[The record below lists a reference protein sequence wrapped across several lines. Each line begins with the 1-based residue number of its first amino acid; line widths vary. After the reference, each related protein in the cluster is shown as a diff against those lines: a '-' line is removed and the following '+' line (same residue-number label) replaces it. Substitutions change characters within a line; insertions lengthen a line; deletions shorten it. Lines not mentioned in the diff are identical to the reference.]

1 MSEMLKIENIRK
13 VFNPG
18 TINEKVALDG
28 VDLTLE
34 EGEFVTV
41 IGGNGAGKSTTL
53 NAVAGVWPVDSG
65 KIYIGGE
72 DVTKLSE
79 HRRAQYLGRVFQD
92 PMTGTATTMSIEE
105 NMAIAARRGKSRGL
119 RWGIT
124 KAEREKYRE
133 MLSTLHLGLE
143 DRLTSKVGL
152 LSGGQRQAIT
162 LLMASIQKPKLL
174 LLDEPTTG
182 LDPVATEELYELLK
196 RLNREKKTTIL
207 MVSHDLNKAVSDA
220 GLILHVNKRSGCGYF
235 GPADKYLDSEAAR
248 HFLGLDY
255 KNSEET
261 DSTAKVPIDRN
272 ENKDKDMNK
281 NTGKSLLDKV
291 KKGERYV

>member
-1 MSEMLKIENIRK
+1 MAQLRCENIS
-13 VFNPG
+13 VG
-18 TINEKVALDG
+18 YEDG
-28 VDLTLE
+28 IVVSDVSFELNRGDYVCIV
-34 EGEFVTV
+34 GE
-41 IGGNGAGKSTTL
+41 NGAGKSSLLKGILGLAKIQGGKLEYGDGMSRADVGYLPQQKDYQKNFPATVKEVVMSGFL
-53 NAVAGVWPVDSG
+53 N
-65 KIYIGGE
+65 K
-72 DVTKLSE
+72 
-79 HRRAQYLGRVFQD
+79 
-92 PMTGTATTMSIEE
+92 M
-105 NMAIAARRGKSRGL
+105 GL
-119 RWGIT
+119 RPYYNRVE
-124 KAEREKYRE
+124 KAKAMEI
-133 MLSTLHLGLE
+133 LSDFGMA
-143 DRLTSKVGL
+143 DYVRASFGS
-152 LSGGQRQAIT
+152 LSGGQKQRV
-162 LLMASIQKPKLL
+162 LLARAMCATDKLL

-272 ENKDKDMNK
+272 ENKDKDMDK
-281 NTGKSLLDKV
+281 DTGKSLLDKV

>member
-1 MSEMLKIENIRK
+1 MAQLRCENIS
-13 VFNPG
+13 VG
-18 TINEKVALDG
+18 YEDG
-28 VDLTLE
+28 IVVSDVSFELNRGDYVCIV
-34 EGEFVTV
+34 GE
-41 IGGNGAGKSTTL
+41 NGAGKSSLLKGILGLAKIQGGKLEYGDGMSRADVGYLPQQKDYQKNFPATVKEVVMSGFL
-53 NAVAGVWPVDSG
+53 N
-65 KIYIGGE
+65 K
-72 DVTKLSE
+72 
-79 HRRAQYLGRVFQD
+79 
-92 PMTGTATTMSIEE
+92 M
-105 NMAIAARRGKSRGL
+105 GL
-119 RWGIT
+119 RPYYNREE
-124 KAEREKYRE
+124 KARAMEI
-133 MLSTLHLGLE
+133 LSDFGMA
-143 DRLTSKVGL
+143 DYVRASFGS
-152 LSGGQRQAIT
+152 LSGGQKQRV
-162 LLMASIQKPKLL
+162 LLARAMCATDKLL

-272 ENKDKDMNK
+272 ENKDKDMDK

>member
-1 MSEMLKIENIRK
+1 MAQLRCENIS
-13 VFNPG
+13 VG
-18 TINEKVALDG
+18 YEDG
-28 VDLTLE
+28 IVVSDVSFELNRGDYVCIV
-34 EGEFVTV
+34 GE
-41 IGGNGAGKSTTL
+41 NGAGKSSLLKGILGLAKIQGGKLEYGDGMSRADVGYLPQQKDYQKNFPATVKEVVMSGFL
-53 NAVAGVWPVDSG
+53 N
-65 KIYIGGE
+65 K
-72 DVTKLSE
+72 
-79 HRRAQYLGRVFQD
+79 
-92 PMTGTATTMSIEE
+92 M
-105 NMAIAARRGKSRGL
+105 GL
-119 RWGIT
+119 RPYYNRAE
-124 KAEREKYRE
+124 KAKAMEI
-133 MLSTLHLGLE
+133 LSDFGMA
-143 DRLTSKVGL
+143 DYVKASFGS
-152 LSGGQRQAIT
+152 LSGGQKQRV
-162 LLMASIQKPKLL
+162 LLARAMCATDKLL

-255 KNSEET
+255 KKSEET
-261 DSTAKVPIDRN
+261 GITAKVPIDRN
-272 ENKDKDMNK
+272 ENKDKDMDK

>member
-1 MSEMLKIENIRK
+1 MAQLRCENIS
-13 VFNPG
+13 VG
-18 TINEKVALDG
+18 YEDG
-28 VDLTLE
+28 IVVSDVSFELNRGDYVCIV
-34 EGEFVTV
+34 GE
-41 IGGNGAGKSTTL
+41 NGAGKSSLLKGILGLAKIQGGKLVYGDGMSRADVGYLPQQKDYQKNFPATVKEVVMSGFL
-53 NAVAGVWPVDSG
+53 N
-65 KIYIGGE
+65 K
-72 DVTKLSE
+72 
-79 HRRAQYLGRVFQD
+79 
-92 PMTGTATTMSIEE
+92 M
-105 NMAIAARRGKSRGL
+105 GL
-119 RWGIT
+119 RPYYNRAE
-124 KAEREKYRE
+124 KAKAMEIQSDFGMADYVRA
-133 MLSTLHLGLE
+133 SFG
-143 DRLTSKVGL
+143 S
-152 LSGGQRQAIT
+152 LSGGQKQRV
-162 LLMASIQKPKLL
+162 LLARAMCATDKLL

-272 ENKDKDMNK
+272 ENKAKDMDK

>member
-1 MSEMLKIENIRK
+1 MAQLRCENIS
-13 VFNPG
+13 VG
-18 TINEKVALDG
+18 YEDG
-28 VDLTLE
+28 IVVSDVSFELNRGDYVCIV
-34 EGEFVTV
+34 GE
-41 IGGNGAGKSTTL
+41 NGAGKSSLLKGILGLARIQGGKLEYGDGMSRADVGYLPQQKDYQKNFPATVKEVVMSGFL
-53 NAVAGVWPVDSG
+53 N
-65 KIYIGGE
+65 K
-72 DVTKLSE
+72 
-79 HRRAQYLGRVFQD
+79 
-92 PMTGTATTMSIEE
+92 M
-105 NMAIAARRGKSRGL
+105 GL
-119 RWGIT
+119 RPYYNRAE
-124 KAEREKYRE
+124 KAKAMEI
-133 MLSTLHLGLE
+133 LSDFGMA
-143 DRLTSKVGL
+143 DYVRASFGS
-152 LSGGQRQAIT
+152 LSGGQKQRV
-162 LLMASIQKPKLL
+162 LLARAMCATDKLL

-261 DSTAKVPIDRN
+261 GTTAKVPIDRN
-272 ENKDKDMNK
+272 ENKAKDMDK

>member
-1 MSEMLKIENIRK
+1 MAQLRCENIS
-13 VFNPG
+13 VG
-18 TINEKVALDG
+18 YEDG
-28 VDLTLE
+28 IVVSDVSFELNRGDYVCIV
-34 EGEFVTV
+34 GE
-41 IGGNGAGKSTTL
+41 NGAGKSSLLKGILGLAKIQGGKLEYGDGMSRADVGYLPQQKDYQKNFPATVKEVVMSGFL
-53 NAVAGVWPVDSG
+53 N
-65 KIYIGGE
+65 K
-72 DVTKLSE
+72 
-79 HRRAQYLGRVFQD
+79 
-92 PMTGTATTMSIEE
+92 M
-105 NMAIAARRGKSRGL
+105 GL
-119 RWGIT
+119 RPYYNRAE
-124 KAEREKYRE
+124 KAKAMEI
-133 MLSTLHLGLE
+133 LSDFGMA
-143 DRLTSKVGL
+143 DYVRASFGS
-152 LSGGQRQAIT
+152 LSGGQKQRV
-162 LLMASIQKPKLL
+162 LLARAMCATDKLL

-182 LDPVATEELYELLK
+182 LDPVATEELDELLK

-272 ENKDKDMNK
+272 ENKDKDMDK

>member
-1 MSEMLKIENIRK
+1 MAQLRCENIS
-13 VFNPG
+13 VG
-18 TINEKVALDG
+18 YEDG
-28 VDLTLE
+28 IVVSDVSFELNRGDYVCIV
-34 EGEFVTV
+34 GE
-41 IGGNGAGKSTTL
+41 NGAGKSSLLKGILGLAKIQGGKLEYGDGMSRADVGYLPQQKDYQKNFPATVKEVVMSGFL
-53 NAVAGVWPVDSG
+53 N
-65 KIYIGGE
+65 K
-72 DVTKLSE
+72 
-79 HRRAQYLGRVFQD
+79 
-92 PMTGTATTMSIEE
+92 M
-105 NMAIAARRGKSRGL
+105 GL
-119 RWGIT
+119 RPYYNRAE
-124 KAEREKYRE
+124 KAKAMEI
-133 MLSTLHLGLE
+133 LSDFGMA
-143 DRLTSKVGL
+143 DYMRASFGS
-152 LSGGQRQAIT
+152 LSGGQKQRV
-162 LLMASIQKPKLL
+162 LLARAMCATDKLL

-272 ENKDKDMNK
+272 ENKAKDMDKNK
-281 NTGKSLLDKV
+281 GKSLLDKV

>member
-1 MSEMLKIENIRK
+1 MAQLRCENIS
-13 VFNPG
+13 VG
-18 TINEKVALDG
+18 YEDG
-28 VDLTLE
+28 IVVSDVSFELNRGDYVCIV
-34 EGEFVTV
+34 GE
-41 IGGNGAGKSTTL
+41 NGAGKSSLLKGILGLARIQGGKLEYGDGMSRADVGYLPQQKDYQKNFPATVKEVVMSGFL
-53 NAVAGVWPVDSG
+53 N
-65 KIYIGGE
+65 K
-72 DVTKLSE
+72 
-79 HRRAQYLGRVFQD
+79 
-92 PMTGTATTMSIEE
+92 M
-105 NMAIAARRGKSRGL
+105 GL
-119 RWGIT
+119 RPYYNRAEKV
-124 KAEREKYRE
+124 KAMEI
-133 MLSTLHLGLE
+133 LSDFGMA
-143 DRLTSKVGL
+143 DYVRASFGS
-152 LSGGQRQAIT
+152 LSGGQKQRV
-162 LLMASIQKPKLL
+162 LLARAMCATDKLL

-255 KNSEET
+255 KKSEET
-261 DSTAKVPIDRN
+261 GITAKVPIDRN
-272 ENKDKDMNK
+272 ENKDKDMDK

>member
-1 MSEMLKIENIRK
+1 MGQTVLEMTGIKKSFAGIY
-13 VFNPG
+13 
-18 TINEKVALDG
+18 ALNGIDFS
-28 VDLTLE
+28 LE
-34 EGEFVTV
+34 LGEVHALL
-41 IGGNGAGKSTTL
+41 GENGAGKSSLLKGILGLAKIQGGKLEYGDGMSRADVGYLPQQKDYQKNFPATVKEVVMSGFL
-53 NAVAGVWPVDSG
+53 N
-65 KIYIGGE
+65 K
-72 DVTKLSE
+72 
-79 HRRAQYLGRVFQD
+79 
-92 PMTGTATTMSIEE
+92 M
-105 NMAIAARRGKSRGL
+105 GL
-119 RWGIT
+119 RPYYNRAE
-124 KAEREKYRE
+124 KAKAMEI
-133 MLSTLHLGLE
+133 LSDFGMA
-143 DRLTSKVGL
+143 DYVRASFGS
-152 LSGGQRQAIT
+152 LSGGQKQRV
-162 LLMASIQKPKLL
+162 LLARAMCATDKLL

-220 GLILHVNKRSGCGYF
+220 GLILHVNRRSGCGYF

-272 ENKDKDMNK
+272 ENKDKDMDK

>member
-1 MSEMLKIENIRK
+1 MAQLRCENIS
-13 VFNPG
+13 VG
-18 TINEKVALDG
+18 YEDG
-28 VDLTLE
+28 IVVSDVSFELNRGDYVCIV
-34 EGEFVTV
+34 GE
-41 IGGNGAGKSTTL
+41 NGAGKSSLLKGILGLAKIQGGKLEYGDGMSRADVGYLPQQKDYQKNFPATVKEVVMSGFL
-53 NAVAGVWPVDSG
+53 N
-65 KIYIGGE
+65 K
-72 DVTKLSE
+72 
-79 HRRAQYLGRVFQD
+79 
-92 PMTGTATTMSIEE
+92 M
-105 NMAIAARRGKSRGL
+105 GL
-119 RWGIT
+119 RPYYNRAE
-124 KAEREKYRE
+124 KAKAMEI
-133 MLSTLHLGLE
+133 LSDFGMA
-143 DRLTSKVGL
+143 DYVRASFGS
-152 LSGGQRQAIT
+152 LSGGQKQRV
-162 LLMASIQKPKLL
+162 LLARAMCATDKLL
-174 LLDEPTTG
+174 LLDDPTTG

-272 ENKDKDMNK
+272 ENKDKDMDK

>member
-1 MSEMLKIENIRK
+1 MAQLRCENIS
-13 VFNPG
+13 VG
-18 TINEKVALDG
+18 YEDG
-28 VDLTLE
+28 IVVSDVSFELNRGDYVCIV
-34 EGEFVTV
+34 GE
-41 IGGNGAGKSTTL
+41 NGAGKSSLLKGILGLAKIQGGKLEYGDGMSRADVGYLPQQKYYQKNFPATVKEVVMSGFL
-53 NAVAGVWPVDSG
+53 N
-65 KIYIGGE
+65 K
-72 DVTKLSE
+72 
-79 HRRAQYLGRVFQD
+79 
-92 PMTGTATTMSIEE
+92 M
-105 NMAIAARRGKSRGL
+105 GL
-119 RWGIT
+119 RPYYNRAE
-124 KAEREKYRE
+124 KAKAMEI
-133 MLSTLHLGLE
+133 LSDFGMA
-143 DRLTSKVGL
+143 DYVRASFGS
-152 LSGGQRQAIT
+152 LSGGQKQRV
-162 LLMASIQKPKLL
+162 LLARAMCATDKLL

-261 DSTAKVPIDRN
+261 GTTAKAPVDKN
-272 ENKDKDMNK
+272 ENKDKDMDK

>member
-1 MSEMLKIENIRK
+1 MAQLRCENIS
-13 VFNPG
+13 VG
-18 TINEKVALDG
+18 YEDG
-28 VDLTLE
+28 IVVSDVSFELNRGDYVCIV
-34 EGEFVTV
+34 GE
-41 IGGNGAGKSTTL
+41 NGAGKSSLLKGILGLAKIQGGKLEYGDGMSRADVGYLPQQKDYQKNFPATVKEVVMSGFL
-53 NAVAGVWPVDSG
+53 N
-65 KIYIGGE
+65 K
-72 DVTKLSE
+72 
-79 HRRAQYLGRVFQD
+79 
-92 PMTGTATTMSIEE
+92 M
-105 NMAIAARRGKSRGL
+105 GL
-119 RWGIT
+119 RPYYNRAE
-124 KAEREKYRE
+124 KAKAMEI
-133 MLSTLHLGLE
+133 LSDFGMA
-143 DRLTSKVGL
+143 DYVRASFGS
-152 LSGGQRQAIT
+152 LSGGQKQRV
-162 LLMASIQKPKLL
+162 LLARAMCATDKLL

-272 ENKDKDMNK
+272 ENKAKDMDK
-281 NTGKSLLDKV
+281 NTGKSLSDKV

>member
-1 MSEMLKIENIRK
+1 MAQLRCENIS
-13 VFNPG
+13 VG
-18 TINEKVALDG
+18 YEDG
-28 VDLTLE
+28 IVVSDVSFELNRGDYVCIV
-34 EGEFVTV
+34 GE
-41 IGGNGAGKSTTL
+41 NGAGKSSLLKGILGLAKIQGGKLVYGDGMSRADVGYLPQQKDYQKNFPATVKEVVMSGFL
-53 NAVAGVWPVDSG
+53 N
-65 KIYIGGE
+65 K
-72 DVTKLSE
+72 
-79 HRRAQYLGRVFQD
+79 
-92 PMTGTATTMSIEE
+92 M
-105 NMAIAARRGKSRGL
+105 GL
-119 RWGIT
+119 RPYYNRAE
-124 KAEREKYRE
+124 KAKAMEI
-133 MLSTLHLGLE
+133 LSDFGMA
-143 DRLTSKVGL
+143 DYVKASFGS
-152 LSGGQRQAIT
+152 LSGGQKQRV
-162 LLMASIQKPKLL
+162 LLARAMCATDKLL

-261 DSTAKVPIDRN
+261 DCTAKVPVDGN
-272 ENKDKDMNK
+272 ENQDKDMDN

>member
-1 MSEMLKIENIRK
+1 MAQLRCENIS
-13 VFNPG
+13 VG
-18 TINEKVALDG
+18 YEDG
-28 VDLTLE
+28 IVVSDVSFELNRGDYVCIV
-34 EGEFVTV
+34 GE
-41 IGGNGAGKSTTL
+41 NGAGKSSLVKGILGLAKIQGGKLEYGDGMSRADVGYLPQQKDYQKNFPATVKEVVMSGFL
-53 NAVAGVWPVDSG
+53 N
-65 KIYIGGE
+65 K
-72 DVTKLSE
+72 
-79 HRRAQYLGRVFQD
+79 
-92 PMTGTATTMSIEE
+92 M
-105 NMAIAARRGKSRGL
+105 GL
-119 RWGIT
+119 RPYYNRAE
-124 KAEREKYRE
+124 KAKAMEI
-133 MLSTLHLGLE
+133 LSDFGMA
-143 DRLTSKVGL
+143 DYVRASFGS
-152 LSGGQRQAIT
+152 LSGGQKQRV
-162 LLMASIQKPKLL
+162 LLARAMCATDKLL

-272 ENKDKDMNK
+272 ENKDKDMDK

>member
-1 MSEMLKIENIRK
+1 MAQLRCENIS
-13 VFNPG
+13 VG
-18 TINEKVALDG
+18 YEDG
-28 VDLTLE
+28 IVVSDVSFELNRGDYVCIV
-34 EGEFVTV
+34 GE
-41 IGGNGAGKSTTL
+41 NGAGKSSLLKGILGLAKIQGGKLEYGDGMSRADVGYLPQQKDYQKNFPATVKEVVMSGFL
-53 NAVAGVWPVDSG
+53 N
-65 KIYIGGE
+65 K
-72 DVTKLSE
+72 
-79 HRRAQYLGRVFQD
+79 
-92 PMTGTATTMSIEE
+92 M
-105 NMAIAARRGKSRGL
+105 GL
-119 RWGIT
+119 RPYYNRAE
-124 KAEREKYRE
+124 KAKAMEI
-133 MLSTLHLGLE
+133 LSDFGMA
-143 DRLTSKVGL
+143 DYVRASFGN
-152 LSGGQRQAIT
+152 LSGGQKQRV
-162 LLMASIQKPKLL
+162 LLARAMCATDKLL

-272 ENKDKDMNK
+272 ENKDKDMDK

>member
-1 MSEMLKIENIRK
+1 MAQLRCENIS
-13 VFNPG
+13 VG
-18 TINEKVALDG
+18 YEDG
-28 VDLTLE
+28 IVVSDVSFELNRGDYVCIV
-34 EGEFVTV
+34 GE
-41 IGGNGAGKSTTL
+41 NGAGKSSLLKGILGLARIQGGKLEYGDGMSRADVGYLPQQKDYQKNFPATVKEVVMSGFL
-53 NAVAGVWPVDSG
+53 N
-65 KIYIGGE
+65 K
-72 DVTKLSE
+72 
-79 HRRAQYLGRVFQD
+79 
-92 PMTGTATTMSIEE
+92 M
-105 NMAIAARRGKSRGL
+105 GL
-119 RWGIT
+119 RPYYNRAE
-124 KAEREKYRE
+124 KAKAMEI
-133 MLSTLHLGLE
+133 LSDFGMA
-143 DRLTSKVGL
+143 DYVRASFGS
-152 LSGGQRQAIT
+152 LSGGQKQRV
-162 LLMASIQKPKLL
+162 LLARAMCATDKLL

-261 DSTAKVPIDRN
+261 DSTAKVPVDRN
-272 ENKDKDMNK
+272 ENEDKDTDMDK

>member
-1 MSEMLKIENIRK
+1 MAQLRRENIS
-13 VFNPG
+13 VG
-18 TINEKVALDG
+18 YEDG
-28 VDLTLE
+28 IVVSDVSFELNRGDYVCIV
-34 EGEFVTV
+34 GE
-41 IGGNGAGKSTTL
+41 NGAGKSSLLKGILGLAKIQGGKLEYGDGMSRADVGYLPQQKDYQKNFPATVKEVVMSGFL
-53 NAVAGVWPVDSG
+53 N
-65 KIYIGGE
+65 K
-72 DVTKLSE
+72 
-79 HRRAQYLGRVFQD
+79 
-92 PMTGTATTMSIEE
+92 M
-105 NMAIAARRGKSRGL
+105 GL
-119 RWGIT
+119 RPYYNRAE
-124 KAEREKYRE
+124 KAKAMEI
-133 MLSTLHLGLE
+133 LSDFGMA
-143 DRLTSKVGL
+143 DYVRASFGS
-152 LSGGQRQAIT
+152 LSGGQKQRV
-162 LLMASIQKPKLL
+162 LLARAMCATDKLL

-261 DSTAKVPIDRN
+261 GTTAKAPVDKN
-272 ENKDKDMNK
+272 ENKDKDMDK

>member
-1 MSEMLKIENIRK
+1 MAQLRCENIS
-13 VFNPG
+13 VG
-18 TINEKVALDG
+18 YEDG
-28 VDLTLE
+28 IVVSDVSFELNRGDYVCIV
-34 EGEFVTV
+34 GE
-41 IGGNGAGKSTTL
+41 NGAGKSSLLKGILGLAKIQGGKLEYGDGMSRADVGYLPQQKDYQKNFPATVKEVVMSGFL
-53 NAVAGVWPVDSG
+53 N
-65 KIYIGGE
+65 K
-72 DVTKLSE
+72 
-79 HRRAQYLGRVFQD
+79 
-92 PMTGTATTMSIEE
+92 M
-105 NMAIAARRGKSRGL
+105 GL
-119 RWGIT
+119 RPYYNRAE
-124 KAEREKYRE
+124 KAKA
-133 MLSTLHLGLE
+133 MDILSDFGMA
-143 DRLTSKVGL
+143 DYVRASFGS
-152 LSGGQRQAIT
+152 LSGGQKQRV
-162 LLMASIQKPKLL
+162 LLARAMCATDKLL

-272 ENKDKDMNK
+272 ENKDKDMDK

>member
-1 MSEMLKIENIRK
+1 MAQLRCENIS
-13 VFNPG
+13 VG
-18 TINEKVALDG
+18 YEDG
-28 VDLTLE
+28 IVVSDVSFELNRGDYVCIV
-34 EGEFVTV
+34 GE
-41 IGGNGAGKSTTL
+41 NGAGKSSLLKGILGLAKIQGGKLEYGDGMSRADVGYLPQQKDYQKNFPATVKEVVMSGFL
-53 NAVAGVWPVDSG
+53 N
-65 KIYIGGE
+65 K
-72 DVTKLSE
+72 
-79 HRRAQYLGRVFQD
+79 
-92 PMTGTATTMSIEE
+92 M
-105 NMAIAARRGKSRGL
+105 GL
-119 RWGIT
+119 RPYYNRAE
-124 KAEREKYRE
+124 KAKAMEI
-133 MLSTLHLGLE
+133 LSDFGMA
-143 DRLTSKVGL
+143 DYVRASFGS
-152 LSGGQRQAIT
+152 LSGGQKQRV
-162 LLMASIQKPKLL
+162 LLARAMCATDKLL

-255 KNSEET
+255 KNSEEI

-272 ENKDKDMNK
+272 ENKDKDMDK

>member
-1 MSEMLKIENIRK
+1 MAQLRCENIS
-13 VFNPG
+13 VG
-18 TINEKVALDG
+18 YEDG
-28 VDLTLE
+28 IVVSDVSFELNRGDYVCIV
-34 EGEFVTV
+34 GE
-41 IGGNGAGKSTTL
+41 NGAGKSSLLKGILGLAKIQGGKLEYGDGMSRADVGYLPQQKDYQKNFPATVKEVVMSGFL
-53 NAVAGVWPVDSG
+53 N
-65 KIYIGGE
+65 K
-72 DVTKLSE
+72 
-79 HRRAQYLGRVFQD
+79 
-92 PMTGTATTMSIEE
+92 M
-105 NMAIAARRGKSRGL
+105 GL
-119 RWGIT
+119 RPYYNRAE
-124 KAEREKYRE
+124 KAKA
-133 MLSTLHLGLE
+133 MQILSDFGMA
-143 DRLTSKVGL
+143 DYVRASFGS
-152 LSGGQRQAIT
+152 LSGGQKQRV
-162 LLMASIQKPKLL
+162 LLARAMCATDKLL

-272 ENKDKDMNK
+272 ENKDKDMDK

>member
-1 MSEMLKIENIRK
+1 MAQLRCENIS
-13 VFNPG
+13 VG
-18 TINEKVALDG
+18 YEDG
-28 VDLTLE
+28 IVVSDVSFELNRGDYVCIV
-34 EGEFVTV
+34 GE
-41 IGGNGAGKSTTL
+41 NGAGKSSLLKGILGLARIQGGKLEYGDGMSRADVGYLPQQKDYQKNFPATVKEVVMSGFL
-53 NAVAGVWPVDSG
+53 N
-65 KIYIGGE
+65 K
-72 DVTKLSE
+72 
-79 HRRAQYLGRVFQD
+79 
-92 PMTGTATTMSIEE
+92 M
-105 NMAIAARRGKSRGL
+105 GL
-119 RWGIT
+119 RPYYNRAE
-124 KAEREKYRE
+124 KAKAMEI
-133 MLSTLHLGLE
+133 LSDFGMA
-143 DRLTSKVGL
+143 DYVRASFGS
-152 LSGGQRQAIT
+152 LSGGQKQRV
-162 LLMASIQKPKLL
+162 LLARAMCATDKLL

-207 MVSHDLNKAVSDA
+207 MVTHDLNKAVSDA
-220 GLILHVNKRSGCGYF
+220 GLILHVNRRSGCGYF

-272 ENKDKDMNK
+272 ENKDKDMDK

>member
-1 MSEMLKIENIRK
+1 MAQLRCENIS
-13 VFNPG
+13 VG
-18 TINEKVALDG
+18 YEDG
-28 VDLTLE
+28 IVVSDVSFELNRGDYVCIV
-34 EGEFVTV
+34 GE
-41 IGGNGAGKSTTL
+41 NGAGKSSLLKGILGLAKIQGGKLEYGDGMSRADVGYLPQQKDYQKNFPATVKEVVMSGFL
-53 NAVAGVWPVDSG
+53 N
-65 KIYIGGE
+65 K
-72 DVTKLSE
+72 
-79 HRRAQYLGRVFQD
+79 
-92 PMTGTATTMSIEE
+92 M
-105 NMAIAARRGKSRGL
+105 GL
-119 RWGIT
+119 RPYYNRAE
-124 KAEREKYRE
+124 KAKAMEI
-133 MLSTLHLGLE
+133 LSDFGMA
-143 DRLTSKVGL
+143 DYVRASFGS
-152 LSGGQRQAIT
+152 LSGGQKQRV
-162 LLMASIQKPKLL
+162 LLARAMCATDKLL

-207 MVSHDLNKAVSDA
+207 MVSHDLNKTVSDA
-220 GLILHVNKRSGCGYF
+220 GLILDVNKRSGCGYF

-272 ENKDKDMNK
+272 ENKDKDMDK

>member
-1 MSEMLKIENIRK
+1 MAQLRCENIS
-13 VFNPG
+13 VG
-18 TINEKVALDG
+18 YEDG
-28 VDLTLE
+28 IVVSDVSFELNRGDYVCIV
-34 EGEFVTV
+34 GE
-41 IGGNGAGKSTTL
+41 NGAGKSSLLKGILGLARIQGGKLEYGDGMSRADVGYLPQQKDYQKNFPATVKEVVMSGFL
-53 NAVAGVWPVDSG
+53 N
-65 KIYIGGE
+65 K
-72 DVTKLSE
+72 
-79 HRRAQYLGRVFQD
+79 
-92 PMTGTATTMSIEE
+92 M
-105 NMAIAARRGKSRGL
+105 GL
-119 RWGIT
+119 RPYYNRAE
-124 KAEREKYRE
+124 KAKAMEI
-133 MLSTLHLGLE
+133 LSDFGMA
-143 DRLTSKVGL
+143 DYVRASFGS
-152 LSGGQRQAIT
+152 LSGGQKQRV
-162 LLMASIQKPKLL
+162 LLARAMCATDKLL

-272 ENKDKDMNK
+272 ENKAKDMDK
-281 NTGKSLLDKV
+281 NTGNSLLDKV

>member
-1 MSEMLKIENIRK
+1 MAQLRCENIS
-13 VFNPG
+13 VG
-18 TINEKVALDG
+18 YEDG
-28 VDLTLE
+28 IVVSDVSFELNRGDYVCIV
-34 EGEFVTV
+34 GE
-41 IGGNGAGKSTTL
+41 NGAGKSSLLKGILGLARIQGGKLEYGDGMSRADVGYLPQQKDYQKNFPATVKEVVMSGFL
-53 NAVAGVWPVDSG
+53 N
-65 KIYIGGE
+65 K
-72 DVTKLSE
+72 
-79 HRRAQYLGRVFQD
+79 
-92 PMTGTATTMSIEE
+92 M
-105 NMAIAARRGKSRGL
+105 GL
-119 RWGIT
+119 RPYYNRAE
-124 KAEREKYRE
+124 KAKAMEI
-133 MLSTLHLGLE
+133 LSDFGMA
-143 DRLTSKVGL
+143 DYVRASFGS
-152 LSGGQRQAIT
+152 LSGGQKQRV
-162 LLMASIQKPKLL
+162 LLARAMCATDKLL

-207 MVSHDLNKAVSDA
+207 MVSHDLNKAMSDA

-272 ENKDKDMNK
+272 ENKDKDMDK

>member
-1 MSEMLKIENIRK
+1 MAQLRCENIS
-13 VFNPG
+13 VG
-18 TINEKVALDG
+18 YEDG
-28 VDLTLE
+28 IVVSDVSFELNRGDYVCIV
-34 EGEFVTV
+34 GE
-41 IGGNGAGKSTTL
+41 NGAGKSSLLKGILGLARIQGGKLEYGDGMSRADVGYLPQQKDYQKNFPATVKEVVMSGFL
-53 NAVAGVWPVDSG
+53 N
-65 KIYIGGE
+65 K
-72 DVTKLSE
+72 
-79 HRRAQYLGRVFQD
+79 
-92 PMTGTATTMSIEE
+92 M
-105 NMAIAARRGKSRGL
+105 GL
-119 RWGIT
+119 RPYYNRAEKV
-124 KAEREKYRE
+124 KAMEI
-133 MLSTLHLGLE
+133 LSDFGMA
-143 DRLTSKVGL
+143 DYVRASFGS
-152 LSGGQRQAIT
+152 LSGGQKQRV
-162 LLMASIQKPKLL
+162 LLARAMCATDKLL

-272 ENKDKDMNK
+272 ENKAKDMDK
-281 NTGKSLLDKV
+281 NTGNSLLDKV

>member
-1 MSEMLKIENIRK
+1 MAQLRCENIS
-13 VFNPG
+13 VG
-18 TINEKVALDG
+18 YEDG
-28 VDLTLE
+28 IVVSDVSFELNRGDYVCIV
-34 EGEFVTV
+34 GE
-41 IGGNGAGKSTTL
+41 NGAGKSSLLKGILGLARIQGGKLEYGDGMSRADVGYLPQQKDYQKNFPATVKEVVMSGFL
-53 NAVAGVWPVDSG
+53 N
-65 KIYIGGE
+65 K
-72 DVTKLSE
+72 
-79 HRRAQYLGRVFQD
+79 
-92 PMTGTATTMSIEE
+92 M
-105 NMAIAARRGKSRGL
+105 GL
-119 RWGIT
+119 RPYYNRAE
-124 KAEREKYRE
+124 KAKAIEI
-133 MLSTLHLGLE
+133 LSDFGMA
-143 DRLTSKVGL
+143 DYVRASFGS
-152 LSGGQRQAIT
+152 LSGGQKQRV
-162 LLMASIQKPKLL
+162 LLARAMCATDKLL

-220 GLILHVNKRSGCGYF
+220 GLILHVNRRSGCGYF

-261 DSTAKVPIDRN
+261 GTTAKAPVDKN
-272 ENKDKDMNK
+272 ENKDKDMDK

>member
-1 MSEMLKIENIRK
+1 MAQLRCENIS
-13 VFNPG
+13 VG
-18 TINEKVALDG
+18 YEDG
-28 VDLTLE
+28 IVVSDVSFELNRGDYVCIV
-34 EGEFVTV
+34 GE
-41 IGGNGAGKSTTL
+41 NGAGKSSLLKGILGLAKIQGGKLEYGDGMSRADVGYLPQQKDYQKNFPATVKEVVMSGFL
-53 NAVAGVWPVDSG
+53 N
-65 KIYIGGE
+65 K
-72 DVTKLSE
+72 
-79 HRRAQYLGRVFQD
+79 
-92 PMTGTATTMSIEE
+92 M
-105 NMAIAARRGKSRGL
+105 GL
-119 RWGIT
+119 RPYYNSAEKT
-124 KAEREKYRE
+124 KAMEI
-133 MLSTLHLGLE
+133 LSDFGMA
-143 DRLTSKVGL
+143 DYVRASFGS
-152 LSGGQRQAIT
+152 LSGGQKQRV
-162 LLMASIQKPKLL
+162 LLARAMCATDKLL

-272 ENKDKDMNK
+272 ENKDKDMDK

>member
-1 MSEMLKIENIRK
+1 MAQLRCENIS
-13 VFNPG
+13 VG
-18 TINEKVALDG
+18 YEDG
-28 VDLTLE
+28 IVVSDVSFELNRGDYVCIV
-34 EGEFVTV
+34 GE
-41 IGGNGAGKSTTL
+41 NGAGKSSLLKGILGLARIQGGKLEYGDGMSRADVGYLPQQKDYQKNFPATVKEVVMSGFL
-53 NAVAGVWPVDSG
+53 N
-65 KIYIGGE
+65 K
-72 DVTKLSE
+72 
-79 HRRAQYLGRVFQD
+79 
-92 PMTGTATTMSIEE
+92 M
-105 NMAIAARRGKSRGL
+105 GL
-119 RWGIT
+119 RPYYNRAE
-124 KAEREKYRE
+124 KAKAMEI
-133 MLSTLHLGLE
+133 LSDFGMA
-143 DRLTSKVGL
+143 DYVRASFGS
-152 LSGGQRQAIT
+152 LSGGQKQRV
-162 LLMASIQKPKLL
+162 LLARAMCATDKLL

-255 KNSEET
+255 KKSEET
-261 DSTAKVPIDRN
+261 GITAKVLIDRN
-272 ENKDKDMNK
+272 ENKDKDMDK

>member
-1 MSEMLKIENIRK
+1 MAQLRCENIS
-13 VFNPG
+13 VG
-18 TINEKVALDG
+18 YEDG
-28 VDLTLE
+28 IVVSDVSFELNRGDYVCIV
-34 EGEFVTV
+34 GE
-41 IGGNGAGKSTTL
+41 NGAGKSSLLKGILGLAKIQGGKLEYGDGMSRADVGYLPQQKDYQKNFPATVKEVVMSGFL
-53 NAVAGVWPVDSG
+53 N
-65 KIYIGGE
+65 K
-72 DVTKLSE
+72 
-79 HRRAQYLGRVFQD
+79 
-92 PMTGTATTMSIEE
+92 M
-105 NMAIAARRGKSRGL
+105 GL
-119 RWGIT
+119 RPYYNRAE
-124 KAEREKYRE
+124 KAKAMEI
-133 MLSTLHLGLE
+133 LSDFGMA
-143 DRLTSKVGL
+143 DYVRASFGS
-152 LSGGQRQAIT
+152 LSGGQKQRV
-162 LLMASIQKPKLL
+162 LLARAMCATDKLL

-255 KNSEET
+255 KKSEET
-261 DSTAKVPIDRN
+261 GTTAKVPIDRN
-272 ENKDKDMNK
+272 ENTAKDMDK

>member
-1 MSEMLKIENIRK
+1 MAQLRCENIS
-13 VFNPG
+13 VG
-18 TINEKVALDG
+18 YEDG
-28 VDLTLE
+28 IVVSDVSFELNRGDYVCIV
-34 EGEFVTV
+34 GE
-41 IGGNGAGKSTTL
+41 NGAGKSSLLKGILGLAKIQGGKLEYGDGMSRAEVGYLPQQKDYQKNFPATVKEVVMSGFL
-53 NAVAGVWPVDSG
+53 N
-65 KIYIGGE
+65 K
-72 DVTKLSE
+72 
-79 HRRAQYLGRVFQD
+79 
-92 PMTGTATTMSIEE
+92 M
-105 NMAIAARRGKSRGL
+105 GL
-119 RWGIT
+119 RPYYNRAE
-124 KAEREKYRE
+124 KAKAMEI
-133 MLSTLHLGLE
+133 LSDFGMA
-143 DRLTSKVGL
+143 DYVRASFGS
-152 LSGGQRQAIT
+152 LSGGQKQRV
-162 LLMASIQKPKLL
+162 LLARAMCATDKLL

-272 ENKDKDMNK
+272 ENKDKDMDK

>member
-1 MSEMLKIENIRK
+1 MAQLRCENIS
-13 VFNPG
+13 VG
-18 TINEKVALDG
+18 YEDG
-28 VDLTLE
+28 IVVSDVSFELNRGDYVCIV
-34 EGEFVTV
+34 GE
-41 IGGNGAGKSTTL
+41 NGAGKSSLLKGILGLAKIQGGKLEYGDGMSRADVGYLPQQKDYQKNFPATVKEVVMSGFL
-53 NAVAGVWPVDSG
+53 N
-65 KIYIGGE
+65 K
-72 DVTKLSE
+72 
-79 HRRAQYLGRVFQD
+79 
-92 PMTGTATTMSIEE
+92 M
-105 NMAIAARRGKSRGL
+105 GL
-119 RWGIT
+119 RPYYNRAE
-124 KAEREKYRE
+124 KAKAMEI
-133 MLSTLHLGLE
+133 LSDFGMA
-143 DRLTSKVGL
+143 DYVRASFGS
-152 LSGGQRQAIT
+152 LSGGQKQRV
-162 LLMASIQKPKLL
+162 LLARAMCATDKLL

-255 KNSEET
+255 KKSEET
-261 DSTAKVPIDRN
+261 GITAKVPIDRN
-272 ENKDKDMNK
+272 ENKDKDMDK

>member
-1 MSEMLKIENIRK
+1 MAQLRCENIS
-13 VFNPG
+13 VG
-18 TINEKVALDG
+18 YEDG
-28 VDLTLE
+28 IVVSDVSFELNRGDYVCIV
-34 EGEFVTV
+34 GE
-41 IGGNGAGKSTTL
+41 NGAGKSSLLKGILGLAKIQGGKLVYGDGMSRADVGYLPQQKDYQKNFPATVKEVVMSGFL
-53 NAVAGVWPVDSG
+53 N
-65 KIYIGGE
+65 K
-72 DVTKLSE
+72 
-79 HRRAQYLGRVFQD
+79 
-92 PMTGTATTMSIEE
+92 M
-105 NMAIAARRGKSRGL
+105 GL
-119 RWGIT
+119 RPYYNRAE
-124 KAEREKYRE
+124 KAKAMEI
-133 MLSTLHLGLE
+133 LSDFGMA
-143 DRLTSKVGL
+143 DYVRASFGS
-152 LSGGQRQAIT
+152 LSGGQKQRV
-162 LLMASIQKPKLL
+162 LLARAMCATDKLL

-261 DSTAKVPIDRN
+261 DCTAKVPVDRN
-272 ENKDKDMNK
+272 ENQDKDMDN
-281 NTGKSLLDKV
+281 NMGKSLLDKV

>member
-1 MSEMLKIENIRK
+1 MAQLRCENIS
-13 VFNPG
+13 VG
-18 TINEKVALDG
+18 YEDG
-28 VDLTLE
+28 IVVSDVSFELNRGDYGCIV
-34 EGEFVTV
+34 GE
-41 IGGNGAGKSTTL
+41 NGAGKSSLLKGILGLARIQGGKLEYGDGMSRADVGYLPQQKDYQKNFPATVKEVVMSGFL
-53 NAVAGVWPVDSG
+53 N
-65 KIYIGGE
+65 K
-72 DVTKLSE
+72 
-79 HRRAQYLGRVFQD
+79 
-92 PMTGTATTMSIEE
+92 M
-105 NMAIAARRGKSRGL
+105 GL
-119 RWGIT
+119 RPYYNRAE
-124 KAEREKYRE
+124 KAKAMEI
-133 MLSTLHLGLE
+133 LSDFGMA
-143 DRLTSKVGL
+143 DYVRASFGS
-152 LSGGQRQAIT
+152 LSGGQKQRV
-162 LLMASIQKPKLL
+162 LLARAMCATDKLL

-261 DSTAKVPIDRN
+261 DSTAKVPVDRN
-272 ENKDKDMNK
+272 ENEDKDKDMDK